1 MSNDYDDDGSGRYE
15 QIVRKRIERMEN
27 VLDEIERHGTYVN
40 VSPALQRELVSAII
54 SCHRVLSVLED
65 STVLDDEDMPDIS
78 PIRSRINRTTRV
90 RTASRERGKSVA
102 FEERPA
108 VDELPLEYLERVAAR
123 LERTAAKLNF
133 WAPAPDKTEHNEF
146 DHGDLAHLL
155 DQRGQ
160 DEALEKVP
168 GGDT

>member
-1 MSNDYDDDGSGRYE
+1 MSNDYDDDGTDRYE
-15 QIVRKRIERMEN
+15 QIVRKRIERMET
-27 VLDEIERHGTYVN
+27 VLDEIERQGTYVN
-40 VSPALQRELVSAII
+40 VSAELRRELVSAIV
-54 SCHRVLSVLED
+54 SCHRVLAVLED
-65 STVLDDEDMPDIS
+65 STVLDDGDIPDIG

-90 RTASRERGKSVA
+90 RTASKERGKSVA
-102 FEERPA
+102 FEQRPA
-108 VDELPLEYLERVAAR
+108 VDELPLNYLEQVAAK

-133 WAPAPDKTEHNEF
+133 WASAPDKTEHDEF

-168 GGDT
+168 GGDA